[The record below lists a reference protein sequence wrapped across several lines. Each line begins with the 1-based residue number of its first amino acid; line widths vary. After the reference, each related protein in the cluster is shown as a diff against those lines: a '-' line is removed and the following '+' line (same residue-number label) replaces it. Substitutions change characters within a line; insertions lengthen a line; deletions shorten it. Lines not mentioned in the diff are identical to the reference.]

1 MTGQAGP
8 AALLAAHPGRVVCE
22 GVSGGHFAAAL
33 PAHQAAQ
40 VPAQLQGVA
49 AARTLAVEI
58 PGTFN
63 NKRLIP
69 MHAGTIRCCCDHV
82 RGKWQRRDTEP
93 SSGFLYEVRI
103 WSPAEI
109 GTVAAASYSY
119 HAVLTQNHTHKI
131 NVLKL

>member
-8 AALLAAHPGRVVCE
+8 AALLAAHPGRVVSE
-22 GVSGGHFAAAL
+22 GVGGGHLAPAL

-49 AARTLAVEI
+49 AARTLTVEI

-63 NKRLIP
+63 NKKYCQAR
-69 MHAGTIRCCCDHV
+69 TVTCCCDHV

-109 GTVAAASYSY
+109 GTVAAASFFY
-119 HAVLTQNHTHKI
+119 HVVLTQNQTH
-131 NVLKL
+131 NQCS

>member
-8 AALLAAHPGRVVCE
+8 AALLAAHPGRVVSE
-22 GVSGGHFAAAL
+22 GVGGGHLAPAL

-49 AARTLAVEI
+49 AARTLAVKI

-63 NKRLIP
+63 NKKYC
-69 MHAGTIRCCCDHV
+69 HARTVTCCCDHV

-109 GTVAAASYSY
+109 LTVAAAFYFY
-119 HAVLTQNHTHKI
+119 HVILTQNQT
-131 NVLKL
+131 NT